1 MSENN
6 NNVEAIAEEMD
17 FETPD
22 HAWQTVKR
30 LWRSTSDQHKR
41 LAVVLVSVV
50 LYTFLSIIA
59 PLYSAH
65 IVDLLWNNIKETL
78 TTGAA
83 FHITWTMG
91 GRDIFFL
98 LLIYLATALLYTLQS
113 FLMSDFAENL
123 NLRLRTEIS
132 EKLNRLP
139 LSFFDR
145 TKTGAI
151 LSRTVNDLD
160 KTSEALQTGMLKLF
174 TAVGMVVGSL
184 IMMFRFSILLTLVF
198 LVFTGLALAST
209 NIVSAKTLKS
219 AMKRQQCVSNVTAQ
233 VEEAYS
239 GRVIIKAFNQEERSS
254 DAMHR
259 ATEELAEATK
269 KADFMINAI
278 NPAIRLINRFGQVL
292 IAVLA
297 GKMLL
302 EGRLTVGVFQA
313 FFQYVNQ
320 ASEPLTETAY
330 MVNSMQSA
338 LASLER
344 IYKLLDEEELSPE
357 PALPAA
363 VYQAEGTVEF
373 QNVRFGY
380 TPDKILMHKINF
392 SVKPG
397 QKVAIVGSTGAG
409 KTTLIN
415 LLMRFYELN
424 GGKITLDGTD
434 TKDMTRSNLRSNF
447 GMVLQDTWLFGGTIA
462 ENIAY
467 SKPDATREEIVAA
480 AKAARVDFFV
490 RTMSQGYDTVLS
502 NDAENISVGQRQLLT
517 IARVFLCDPAV
528 IILDEATSSVDTRT
542 EIEIGK
548 AMKALMKNRTSFVI
562 AHRLSTII
570 DADLIL
576 FMQNGDIIEQGTHET
591 LLKAEGAYADL
602 YYSQFA

>member
-6 NNVEAIAEEMD
+6 NNLEVLADDMD

-22 HAWQTVKR
+22 HAWQTLKR
-30 LWRSTSDQHKR
+30 MWRSVAEQHKR

-50 LYTFLSIIA
+50 LYTTLSIIA

-65 IVDLLWNNIKETL
+65 IIDFLWNNIKETL
-78 TTGAA
+78 ASGVA
-83 FHITWTMG
+83 FQITWEAG
-91 GRDIFFL
+91 GRDILFL
-98 LLIYLATALLYTLQS
+98 LLIYLAAGLFYTLQS
-113 FLMSDFAENL
+113 LLMASFAERL
-123 NLRLRTEIS
+123 SLRLRTEIS

-174 TAVGMVVGSL
+174 TAVGMIVGSL
-184 IMMFRFSILLTLVF
+184 VMMFRFSILLTLVF
-198 LVFTGLALAST
+198 LVFTGLALAAT
-209 NIVSAKTLKS
+209 NFVAAKTLKS

-239 GRVIIKAFNQEERSS
+239 GRVIIKAFNQEEISS
-254 DAMHR
+254 ENMHK

-313 FFQYVNQ
+313 FFQYANQ
-320 ASEPLTETAY
+320 ASEPLTEAAY
-330 MVNSMQSA
+330 MVNSIQSA

-357 PALPAA
+357 PALPS
-363 VYQAEGTVEF
+363 VVEQAKGTVEF

-380 TPDKILMHKINF
+380 TPDHI
-392 SVKPG
+392 
-397 QKVAIVGSTGAG
+397 
-409 KTTLIN
+409 
-415 LLMRFYELN
+415 
-424 GGKITLDGTD
+424 
-434 TKDMTRSNLRSNF
+434 
-447 GMVLQDTWLFGGTIA
+447 
-462 ENIAY
+462 
-467 SKPDATREEIVAA
+467 
-480 AKAARVDFFV
+480 
-490 RTMSQGYDTVLS
+490 
-502 NDAENISVGQRQLLT
+502 
-517 IARVFLCDPAV
+517 
-528 IILDEATSSVDTRT
+528 
-542 EIEIGK
+542 
-548 AMKALMKNRTSFVI
+548 
-562 AHRLSTII
+562 
-570 DADLIL
+570 
-576 FMQNGDIIEQGTHET
+576 
-591 LLKAEGAYADL
+591 
-602 YYSQFA
+602 